1 MAAGGSVVIPLVC
14 VLVVQL
20 RKSKRDER
28 RRALQAA
35 RAASQSAQ
43 AEQAARGQDAPPTYD
58 ELFGSSETRL
68 STTSTSSADS
78 GIDVGSVDMMIV
90 NELRTPSRPSV
101 TSGYSI
107 TSTESLLSSSP
118 SLSPVTA
125 VISSASSTMV
135 TTPPVEVVD
144 EPVTAVTDMSVQVS
158 EASPTVTVDTATNVS
173 ARRESFASDLSET
186 ASHSS
191 ADVLLTSSSA
201 STTLVHS
208 DHLSDT
214 ASHSS
219 ADGLLASSSNLVHN
233 DPPPPYD
240 FHNPSR
246 EERTM
251 GERCRSC
258 GRSSSSSS
266 SDDDSSNSCNVSV
279 SSLQPQRRFLGMHLS
294 IHDLLA
300 VIYQEGERASTPPP
314 TYDDALKIIGVQGQ
328 PKVSTTQ

>member
-125 VISSASSTMV
+125 VMSSASSTMV

-158 EASPTVTVDTATNVS
+158 EASPTVAVDTATNVS

-201 STTLVHS
+201 STTFVHS